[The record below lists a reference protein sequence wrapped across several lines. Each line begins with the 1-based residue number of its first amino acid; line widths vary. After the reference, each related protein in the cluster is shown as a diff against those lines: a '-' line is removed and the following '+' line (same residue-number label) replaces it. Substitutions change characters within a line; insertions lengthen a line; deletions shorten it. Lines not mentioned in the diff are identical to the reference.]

1 MPELELILRYSGDS
15 DALRAALQSH
25 TSVNSPAALPS
36 LADAVFSNFI
46 PLLAGFAIIRIPA
59 EFVPALTSISEIY
72 YIEPPSTLFYADTP
86 ALRATC
92 IPPLAQAPYDLTGSG
107 VLMGIADSGID
118 LTHPD
123 FQNAQGQSRILVL
136 WDQTAESAASP
147 AASEALA
154 PEVPYGQ
161 VFYPARQNLSEISTY
176 DPTGH
181 GTAVAGLAVGNGRAS
196 GGRFSG
202 AAPGADLAFVKLA
215 SATPGGFP
223 RTTQLLCAV
232 DFLVRTAQKMEM
244 PLVLNLSYG
253 NNYGAHNGSSI
264 LEQYLDAI
272 ASYERLLIVTG
283 SGNELASAIH
293 TTLRLVTPEPV
304 TTQFA
309 IPSYQT
315 TCNLQIWCAPEDQFR
330 IELHSPSGESVQLPA
345 ANALRL
351 SREYTL
357 HEQQLAVFFEPPA
370 PFNPLCQY
378 FLTFYPD
385 NSFLPPG
392 IWTIRIEPVRIRT
405 GIFECWFSDQNT
417 LQPGTRF
424 YNATPETTV
433 TIPGTARSV
442 LTVGAWDSAR
452 QSLADFSG
460 IGPTTDGRIKP
471 DLLAPGVSLTA
482 PAPGGG
488 YRSVTGTSFAA
499 PIASGTAA
507 LLMEWG
513 IIRGNNPFLYGE
525 RLKAQFKK
533 GAVPLNG
540 NNTLPIL
547 SPPDIQTG
555 YGTLC
560 ARSSL
565 PDEILP

>member
-1 MPELELILRYSGDS
+1 MAELELILRYSGDP

-25 TSVNSPAALPS
+25 SSASLPANLPS
-36 LADAVFSNFI
+36 LADAVFSHFI
-46 PLLAGFAIIRIPA
+46 PLLAGFAIVRVPA
-59 EFVPALTSISEIY
+59 EYVSALASVPEIY
-72 YIEPPSTLFYADTP
+72 YLEPPSTLFYADTP
-86 ALRATC
+86 ALRASC
-92 IPPLAQAPYDLTGSG
+92 IPPLASTPYDLTGSG
-107 VLMGIADSGID
+107 VLVGIADSGID
-118 LTHPD
+118 VTHPD
-123 FQNAQGQSRILVL
+123 FLTSDGKSRILVL
-136 WDQTAESAASP
+136 WDQTTDSEPSP
-147 AASEALA
+147 AASDAFA
-154 PEVPYGQ
+154 PDIPYGR
-161 VFYPARQNLSEISTY
+161 VFYPAEQMISEVPVT

-202 AAPGADLAFVKLA
+202 AAPGTDLAFVKLA
-215 SATPGGFP
+215 TASTGGFP

-232 DFLVRTAQKMEM
+232 DFLVRTAQALAK

-272 ASYERLLIVTG
+272 APYGRLLVVTG
-283 SGNELASAIH
+283 SGNERASAVH
-293 TTLRLVTPEPV
+293 TMLALTTFEPAVTEL
-304 TTQFA
+304 A
-309 IPSYQT
+309 ISAYQSA
-315 TCNLQIWCAPEDQFR
+315 CNVQIWCAPEDTFR
-330 IELHSPSGESVQLPA
+330 IELRSPAGETIELPA
-345 ANALRL
+345 ANATRI
-351 SREYTL
+351 SREYPL
-357 HEQQLAVFFEPPA
+357 SGQCLSVFVEPSA
-370 PFNPLCQY
+370 PFNPLQQY
-378 FLTFYPD
+378 FLTLYPE
-385 NSFLPPG
+385 NIFLPQG
-392 IWTIRIEPVRIRT
+392 IWTIRIVPIRIRT
-405 GIFECWFSDQNT
+405 GVFHLWLSDQAT

-424 YNATPETTV
+424 YNPSPENTV

-452 QSLADFSG
+452 QSVADFSG

-488 YRSVTGTSFAA
+488 YRTVTGTSFAA
-499 PIASGTAA
+499 PIASGSAA

-525 RLKAQFKK
+525 RLKAQLKK
-533 GAVPLNG
+533 GAVPLLG
-540 NNTLPIL
+540 NNTLPVL
-547 SPPDIQTG
+547 SPPDIQSG

-565 PDEILP
+565 PD